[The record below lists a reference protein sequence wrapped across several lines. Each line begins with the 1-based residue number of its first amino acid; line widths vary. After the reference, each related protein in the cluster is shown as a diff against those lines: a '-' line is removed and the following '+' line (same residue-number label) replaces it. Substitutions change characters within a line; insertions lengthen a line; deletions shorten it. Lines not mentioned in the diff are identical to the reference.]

1 MGSVRKFHKL
11 IELENQ
17 KEIELKSI
25 VINRYY
31 RRIALTTLVHTL
43 NNKVFLFSVQAI
55 RYNSNSIRNS
65 ELENWRIEIVD
76 TMSMG
81 LSVSG
86 YCENSLISICL
97 KLLIDFAMNKYYAM
111 IAICS
116 CCCRYRYLW
125 KEFIYFIFYF
135 FFHLIF
141 EFGAC
146 RRRCAFCGPFKPRI
160 ICWILLFCY
169 LQRRCWRR
177 CPLSCV

>member
-1 MGSVRKFHKL
+1 MGSAREFHKL

-17 KEIELKSI
+17 KEIEMKSI

-43 NNKVFLFSVQAI
+43 NNKVFLFSVQFSSVQAI

-65 ELENWRIEIVD
+65 ELENWRIEIAD

-116 CCCRYRYLW
+116 CCCRYRYL
-125 KEFIYFIFYF
+125 
-135 FFHLIF
+135 
-141 EFGAC
+141 
-146 RRRCAFCGPFKPRI
+146 
-160 ICWILLFCY
+160 
-169 LQRRCWRR
+169 
-177 CPLSCV
+177 